1 MKLIRLP
8 ESNVSP
14 MKPRPSGRPPAT
26 SLVTP
31 AAATVAAVVVAEQS
45 GCGSTPQTKPTAARA
60 SVSSGGSGGAD
71 LMLQQLLADFHH
83 GNVAFSEDLATGP
96 PTARANQSATTTA
109 VAGQQNSANAGGS
122 ADQQGVHLNWLIE
135 LVNSQ
140 VIYF

>member
-1 MKLIRLP
+1 
-8 ESNVSP
+8 
-14 MKPRPSGRPPAT
+14 
-26 SLVTP
+26 
-31 AAATVAAVVVAEQS
+31 
-45 GCGSTPQTKPTAARA
+45 
-60 SVSSGGSGGAD
+60 
-71 LMLQQLLADFHH
+71 MLQQLLADFHH